1 MSEGECLM
9 ADMVCLSA
17 SPSAKQAPVSHTH
30 TDALALI
37 WLLLA
42 AGQATPI
49 TAVVKA
55 GQPPPTPRPG
65 SLNLCVL
72 AATDQSR

>member
-1 MSEGECLM
+1 MWERREWGEFLM

-49 TAVVKA
+49 TV
-55 GQPPPTPRPG
+55 
-65 SLNLCVL
+65 SYYLL
-72 AATDQSR
+72 